1 MKTLSLLL
9 AACAVLSAFTAGF
22 AQEAQGAAEL
32 KAYLSKMESGQ
43 KLQSSEIESLINT
56 ARTDTKN
63 SLAHFVLGQYYESV
77 NFGTLSA
84 EQYEQAFD
92 LDPKNSKAIVALARM
107 KFRMGDE
114 EASRKILIKAINLFP
129 NDRDV
134 LVTCGLFMQRHG
146 DLKTAQACYQKA
158 LALAPPTAE
167 LMGAQ
172 AELLYQQSHYVD
184 ALKAAQLALKLNPNN
199 ILAKSVRGK
208 CLFLAQEYKRAVPL
222 LKDAYT
228 AMPVNDDIAATYSN
242 AALKAHDY
250 EQALEPTLIA
260 MAYAVKTPS
269 KLIYYKRKVAG
280 LITGLP
286 PAIVEQQIQ
295 AAEKKT
301 KGSQGGK
308 FLYFCLGDV
317 FDRLHRPADAIACFK
332 KGLTIDSTYG
342 RGYLRLGMDL
352 EDYAG
357 DHETALKCYENAF
370 VLLPEDPEVKL
381 RIARMKARYPQ
392 IKRDVAWQLKT
403 NAKRSRSLKPTL
415 QLG

>member
-1 MKTLSLLL
+1 M
-9 AACAVLSAFTAGF
+9 AASTVLSTFTAGL
-22 AQEAQGAAEL
+22 AQDAQGSAQL
-32 KAYLSKMESGQ
+32 KAYLAKLESGQ
-43 KLQSSEIESLINT
+43 KLQSSEIENLINT
-56 ARTDTKN
+56 ARTDSNN

-84 EQYEQAFD
+84 EQYQLAFD
-92 LDPKNSKAIVALARM
+92 QDPKNSKAIVALARM

-114 EASRKILIKAINLFP
+114 EESRKILIKALNLFP

-146 DLKTAQACYQKA
+146 DLKTAQECYQKA
-158 LALAPPTAE
+158 LGLAPPTAE
-167 LMGAQ
+167 LLGAQ
-172 AELLYQQSHYVD
+172 AELLYTQSRYVD
-184 ALKAAQLALKLNPNN
+184 ALKAAQAALRLNPNN

-228 AMPVNDDIAATYSN
+228 AMPVNDDLAATYSS
-242 AALKAHDY
+242 AALKAHNY
-250 EQALEPTLIA
+250 EEALEPTLIA

-269 KLIYYKRKVAG
+269 KLMYYKRKVGG

-286 PAIVEQQIQ
+286 PAVVQQQLQ

-317 FDRLHRPADAIACFK
+317 FDRLHRPADAIACFR
-332 KGLTIDSTYG
+332 KGLLIDSTYG

-357 DHETALKCYENAF
+357 DHENALKCYENAF
-370 VLLPEDPEVKL
+370 MLLPEDPEVKL

-392 IKRDVAWQLKT
+392 VKRDLAWQLKT
-403 NAKRSRSLKPTL
+403 NAKRTRSLKPAL
-415 QLG
+415 DLGLAEIKS